1 MSYGEVTQ
9 SIVCQPRIP
18 WRRRAAQICGRQGLV
33 LSAVG
38 IEETA
43 GKLALAALQVINID
57 YELILIKFSGN
68 TERRESPQ
76 RKRLGRVNC
85 LWGRNSVLAV
95 RQFQAQNCE
104 CRRADVRAIGR
115 HRNSALCSGLTGKQ
129 FSQGGARP
137 IVSECR

>member
-38 IEETA
+38 IEKTA

-68 TERRESPQ
+68 TERSESPQ
-76 RKRLGRVNC
+76 RKSIGRVNW
-85 LWGRNSVLAV
+85 LWSRNRVITV
-95 RQFQAQNCE
+95 RHLQ
-104 CRRADVRAIGR
+104 
-115 HRNSALCSGLTGKQ
+115 
-129 FSQGGARP
+129 
-137 IVSECR
+137 